1 MSIEEYRSRSIRV
14 EIRHVLMR
22 KWDPIGVREEP
33 NAQDEYDSYIDDV
46 FALIVKRASENEIAK
61 YLLWVETERMGLNV
75 HPTVDL
81 LPIARTLLAIDA
93 NP

>member
-14 EIRHVLMR
+14 EIRHVPMR
-22 KWDPIGVREEP
+22 EWDPIGVREEP